1 MKEKLINN
9 LGLKLLSIF
18 LAFFVWL
25 VVVNVSNPEVRRSR
39 DVTLEIENAQV
50 LAAAQKTYEI
60 SGKSTVTVYF
70 DARTRD
76 EYKVS
81 ASDFRAY
88 IDLAELYDVTGSVQV
103 KVEVL
108 NNKQLIS
115 NAEARPGVVRVE
127 TEDLQNKSFDLAVSV
142 GEPADGYA
150 VNGVT
155 LSPSYVTV
163 EGPVSKVGL
172 ISYAGVKIDADGLT
186 ADEEGVVEPIFYDAN
201 ENELTISDRIKVNT
215 PEIRYQLVINK
226 VKALPL
232 DFEVSGSVA
241 PGYQYTGVEC
251 ATKNVSVMG
260 LKSNLASINKITI
273 PASELNINGATAD
286 RTVTVDI
293 RKYLPEGV
301 ELAESAQPEVE
312 IRLKVEKLVNRTIT
326 LTDGD
331 IKRVDGSE
339 ELRYRLIPNRIDVTI
354 QGLEEELE
362 GLRGT
367 DLGAEVKLSG
377 LQEGS
382 HTGALGFTVSDV
394 FRVVSHTDFKI
405 EVTPDNIGPADGME
419 TGATAEP
426 GSTEA
431 GTLESSKEE
440 ATETET
446 AVPAEVTETTAG

>member
-9 LGLKLLSIF
+9 LALKLLSIF

-39 DVTLEIENAQV
+39 DVTLEIENEKV
-50 LAAAQKTYEI
+50 LAAAGKTYEI

-108 NNKQLIS
+108 NNKQIIS
-115 NAEARPGVVRVE
+115 NAEAKPGVVRVE
-127 TEDLQNKSFDLAVSV
+127 TEDIQKKQFELGITEIGKP
-142 GEPADGYA
+142 EDGYA
-150 VNGVT
+150 PNGIT
-155 LSPSYVTV
+155 LSPNYVEL

-172 ISYAGVKIDADGLT
+172 ISYVGVEIDLTGLSGN
-186 ADEEGVVEPIFYDAN
+186 DEGVVEPIFYDAN
-201 ENELTISDRIKVNT
+201 GNELSVSDKIRVNT
-215 PEIRYQLVINK
+215 SEIRYQVVINK
-226 VKALPL
+226 VKTLAL
-232 DFEVSGSVA
+232 DFEVSGTVM

-251 ATKNVSVMG
+251 ATRNISVSG
-260 LKSNLASINKITI
+260 LKSSLASINKITI
-273 PASELNINGATAD
+273 PASELNINGVSGD
-286 RTVTVDI
+286 KVVTVDL

-301 ELAESAQPEVE
+301 ELAESQNPQVE

-326 LTDGD
+326 LTDGE
-331 IKRVDGSE
+331 IKRENGSE
-339 ELRYRLIPNRIDVTI
+339 DLRYRLVPNRVEVTV

-362 GLRGT
+362 NLKGA
-367 DLGAEVKLSG
+367 DLGAAVDLAA

-382 HTGALGFTVSDV
+382 HPGALLFANSDM
-394 FRVVSHTDFKI
+394 FRVVTYSDFRI
-405 EVTPDNIGPADGME
+405 EVAPVTSESESSSAAQDG
-419 TGATAEP
+419 
-426 GSTEA
+426 TEA
-431 GTLESSKEE
+431 GSFGSSGE
-440 ATETET
+440 
-446 AVPAEVTETTAG
+446 ETTEAETTVSTEGTGASAD